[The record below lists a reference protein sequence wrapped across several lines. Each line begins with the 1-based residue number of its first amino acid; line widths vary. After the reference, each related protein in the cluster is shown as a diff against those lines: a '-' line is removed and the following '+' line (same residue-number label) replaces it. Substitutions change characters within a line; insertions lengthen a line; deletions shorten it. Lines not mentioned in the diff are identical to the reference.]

1 MCARWTSEV
10 EFPAPKQTTS
20 EHTSLD
26 QYNKQLYPK
35 HRQSM
40 SFINLHDRSQLA
52 AQTPKFT
59 GAQAGTPRNRNKTKN
74 VNLLTQLFKLAHQR
88 VSLDVDIAHQKINGF
103 TELTLIPTSNQLR
116 AIKLDARELTVKE
129 VYVNGTKLVNFI
141 HKDMLYIN
149 DPEKFDNCTDSR
161 SVNIWDLYSEK
172 FDIHQHHLLRKKLNY
187 IFGEFEEDQFDPSDL
202 VDLGNTEEL
211 LISLPNNFK
220 FQAADANGGHTPA
233 SLIPTGLTPLLRNKN
248 THGDAYA
255 PIQIGIEYELRNP
268 NNGVN
273 FACLGEDKKLWHA
286 YTVNSEFNVSTSSW
300 VPCIDNLWEKGTWSF
315 ELTVPRSTRDI
326 DNFATDNENDKD
338 SMDVDESSTTKEKE
352 TSEKVESDEEEDESE
367 HFDLFVCT
375 GDSANTKET
384 PHPTDDSKK
393 IVSWSIFN
401 PISAHHVGWAVGPF
415 ESTELANLSNTVQ
428 QGAEDEE
435 EIEKEE
441 LGSVVTLYYLPGQED
456 LARNTCIFVH
466 EAMNFFSSEFGSYPF
481 STYGIIFVKGPSY
494 PYNNFAGLTVLS
506 DRLLY
511 PQNVIE
517 PMFTLTENIL
527 ECIAGQWSGINIVP
541 QTFNDLWNTKGIA
554 RFMSFHFLKDL
565 MGNNEFRY
573 NIKQK
578 MEKIADTD
586 VSKQPISLPYVRF
599 PLSESDLSFVRL
611 KASVV
616 LLILDRRMTKTDKL
630 FGLARVLP
638 KIFLQAMSGDLQ
650 NGSLST
656 QHFQSVCEKVNRNRL
671 DKFFKQWVFGV
682 GTPVFNITQRFNKK
696 RSLIE
701 VVIRQTQVQQHRSIR
716 PNTDTFMEES
726 MMYLHDQELPPS
738 LNTFTGPM
746 TIRVHEAD
754 GTPYEHIV
762 DIKDSLVK
770 FDVQYNTKARR
781 LRKNKEENVEANPVF
796 SKLGDIL
803 RKERDIKEWGFEE
816 WPKRD
821 EDLVD
826 PYEWIRVDTDC
837 EWIAKFN
844 VRQPDY
850 MFCSQLQQDRDV
862 EAQCDAARYFG
873 EQEKPNK
880 IICTSLTRTLMDRR
894 YHYGVRIAAAQ
905 ALANL
910 SRKQNSYFGM
920 LYLLKAFRR
929 LFCFENSFIPTG
941 NSFEVFGKYFLQK
954 ALPLILAQIRDDDG
968 NTLPD
973 IKEILLNFVKYNDNS
988 NNEFQ
993 DGYYMRDLLS
1003 ALTDAV
1009 IPINE
1014 KRKLIDFHLEKE
1026 EKLGYK
1032 SNDEEF
1038 VNEVIEEIDRLR
1050 KIEEWVPS
1058 YHNMVYASCI
1068 RQKTKMAR
1076 NNLCE
1081 YSFEDLIKFTT
1092 PNNAEEIRLAAF
1104 EGLLLLG
1111 GLKVWEIL
1119 RYFLYSLCLDN
1130 TTRHFR
1136 IKMVEALQR
1145 TICEA
1150 AVHGIPSVIDDPEFD
1165 SLNKLFNANKSYL
1178 NPNNMI
1184 VVEESQNTEVSS
1196 RRDALARASIEG
1208 TVILLRRDYGIGKGL
1223 KKALWKLIHSS
1234 LLGLRERRVLFGLC
1248 EILYFEKD
1256 AYSIDIPVPFVPLEE
1271 LKKKIVARNLGE
1283 GSVVIKRE
1291 GRFTIQ
1297 LSTKILL
1304 TDTKK
1309 EKPERTRPSLE
1320 RHNRRS
1326 TTSFDQEVPA
1336 AEPKLKLK
1344 LGRLESKVEPSVT
1357 EVEPAKIVTRD
1368 AKNNMNIKMRFSRR
1382 SLTEITTSRRRR
1394 KNVLLSDTFV
1404 TIKFFRPD
1412 NLDMFRSPGGFK
1424 KAVENLVPDASP
1436 TKKDETTTGS
1446 DQTSNEQGS
1455 VATEEGKD
1463 VRRYVKIRS
1472 GRVTLSE
1479 TPFDESRT
1487 GNSNGMNNNG
1497 EQEASNNGHDAN
1509 GQNTKESDS
1518 GQAVKRESP
1527 SPKIQTHSDLVVP
1540 AGPSG
1545 VASREGLTEPRELF
1559 SKTASPVD
1567 GEHQGPK
1574 RKKAKIYIHDG
1585 SKSHSRTGSSA
1596 SNSAEPEVKQE
1607 ASEKVDENQNKEDK
1621 QEEAPKPKP
1630 KLSLKLTLK

>member
-1 MCARWTSEV
+1 
-10 EFPAPKQTTS
+10 
-20 EHTSLD
+20 
-26 QYNKQLYPK
+26 
-35 HRQSM
+35 M

-52 AQTPKFT
+52 AQTPKYP
-59 GAQAGTPRNRNKTKN
+59 GAPTGTPRSKAKLKN

-88 VSLDVDIAHQKINGF
+88 VSLDVDLAHRKINGF
-103 TELTLIPTSNQLR
+103 TELTLNPTSNTLR
-116 AIKLDARELTVKE
+116 AIKLDAREMSIKE

-149 DPEKFDNCTDSR
+149 DPEKFDNCTDTR

-187 IFGEFEEDQFDPSDL
+187 IFGEFEEDQYDPNDA

-211 LISLPNNFK
+211 LISLPHNFK
-220 FQAADANGGHTPA
+220 FQAADANGAHTPA
-233 SLIPTGLTPLLRNKN
+233 SLIPTGLTPLHLRNKN

-255 PIQIGIEYELRNP
+255 PIQIGIEYELVNP

-273 FACLGEDKKLWHA
+273 FACLGGDKNLWHA

-315 ELTVPRSTRDI
+315 ELTVPRTTRDI
-326 DNFATDNENDKD
+326 DNFASQNDSSED
-338 SMDVDESSTTKEKE
+338 AMDLDQDDAPRSKE
-352 TSEKVESDEEEDESE
+352 TNGSTESDEEEDESE
-367 HFDLFVCT
+367 NYDLFVCT

-415 ESTELANLSNTVQ
+415 ESSELANLSSSVQ

-441 LGSVVTLYYLPGQED
+441 LGSVVTLYYLPGQGD
-456 LARNTCIFVH
+456 LAKNTCIFAH

-481 STYGIIFVKGPSY
+481 STYGIMFVNGPSF
-494 PYNNFAGLTVLS
+494 PYNNFAGLTILS

-527 ECIAGQWSGINIVP
+527 ECIAGQWSSINIVA
-541 QTFNDLWNTKGIA
+541 QTFNDLWCTIGIA
-554 RFMSFHFLKDL
+554 RFMSFQFLKDL

-578 MEKIADTD
+578 IERIVETD

-599 PLSESDLSFVRL
+599 PLSEADLDFVRL
-611 KASVV
+611 KASVI

-638 KIFLQAMSGDLQ
+638 KIFLQAMSGELQ
-650 NGSLST
+650 NGTLST
-656 QHFQSVCEKVNRNRL
+656 NHFQSVCEKVNRNRL

-701 VVIRQTQVQQHRSIR
+701 VVIRQTQVMQHRSIR
-716 PNTDTFMEES
+716 PKTETFMEES
-726 MMYLHDQELPPS
+726 MMYLHDQEIPS
-738 LNTFTGPM
+738 ALSTFLGPM

-770 FDVQYNTKARR
+770 FDVQYNSKARR
-781 LRKNKEENVEANPVF
+781 LRKNKEENLEANPVF

-803 RKERDIKEWGFEE
+803 RKEKDVKEWGFEE

-844 VRQPDY
+844 VKQPDY

-873 EQEKPNK
+873 EVEKPTK
-880 IICTSLTRTLMDRR
+880 IFCTTLTRTLMDRR

-910 SRKQNSYFGM
+910 SKKSNAYFGVS
-920 LYLLKAFRR
+920 YLLKAFKR

-968 NTLPD
+968 NTLPE

-993 DGYYMRDLLS
+993 DCYYMRELLN
-1003 ALTDAV
+1003 ALTEAV
-1009 IPINE
+1009 IPVNE
-1014 KRKLIDFHLEKE
+1014 KKKLIDFHLEKE

-1032 SNDEEF
+1032 SNDEKF

-1068 RQKTKMAR
+1068 TQKTKMAR
-1076 NNLCE
+1076 SNLCE
-1081 YSFEDLIKFTT
+1081 YSFEDLVKFTT

-1119 RYFLYSLCLDN
+1119 RYFLHSLCLDN
-1130 TTRHFR
+1130 TTRHFKNR
-1136 IKMVEALQR
+1136 MVGALQKA
-1145 TICEA
+1145 ICEA

-1165 SLNKLFNANKSYL
+1165 SLNKLFNANKGLS
-1178 NPNNMI
+1178 NPNSMI

-1208 TVILLRRDYGIGKGL
+1208 TVVLLRRDYGIGKGL

-1234 LLGLRERRVLFGLC
+1234 LLGLRERRVLFGLS

-1256 AYSIDIPVPFVPLEE
+1256 TYLIDMPVPFVPLEE
-1271 LKKKIVARNLGE
+1271 LKKKIVARNLGD

-1304 TDTKK
+1304 SDSKK
-1309 EKPERTRPSLE
+1309 EKQERTRPSLE
-1320 RHNRRS
+1320 RSIRRS
-1326 TTSFDQEVPA
+1326 NSTFDTEASAP
-1336 AEPKLKLK
+1336 EPKLKLK
-1344 LGRLESKVEPSVT
+1344 LGRLESKVAP
-1357 EVEPAKIVTRD
+1357 VEPEAPKIVTRD
-1368 AKNNMNIKMRFSRR
+1368 AKNKMNIKMRFSRR

-1394 KNVLLSDTFV
+1394 RNVLLSDRLV

-1412 NLDMFRSPGGFK
+1412 NLEMFRSPKGFK
-1424 KAVENLVPDASP
+1424 KVTESVPELKNP
-1436 TKKDETTTGS
+1436 TEAPAAEPALEPVA
-1446 DQTSNEQGS
+1446 EQRQES
-1455 VATEEGKD
+1455 KD
-1463 VRRYVKIRS
+1463 VPRYVKIGS

-1479 TPFDESRT
+1479 TPFEDSAT
-1487 GNSNGMNNNG
+1487 STKNGG
-1497 EQEASNNGHDAN
+1497 AQDEQETADTKAN
-1509 GQNTKESDS
+1509 GAEEEEKSE
-1518 GQAVKRESP
+1518 APVKQESP
-1527 SPKIQTHSDLVVP
+1527 PPSNQTEQAAP
-1540 AGPSG
+1540 APASKERSGPSSKAG
-1545 VASREGLTEPRELF
+1545 LVELREPFSR
-1559 SKTASPVD
+1559 TASPVLED
-1567 GEHQGPK
+1567 TQAPK
-1574 RKKAKIYIHDG
+1574 RKKTKIYIHDG
-1585 SKSHSRTGSSA
+1585 SRSHSRTGSPA
-1596 SNSAEPEVKQE
+1596 SQSTEPEVKQE
-1607 ASEKVDENQNKEDK
+1607 PREKPAEKAQSQESKE
-1621 QEEAPKPKP
+1621 EEQPKSKP